1 MAILINPT
9 TILFHPHSSCR
20 AIGSQGHTW
29 KPKIKLVLL
38 SKTTIKLTQKIKA
51 SPRVLAPLHKAFLI
65 YSKSILMVNSP
76 LTMPTSTF
84 LICRLHLTNQL
95 SQFCYRFRV
104 KIVGNQSYLCKKRVV
119 VYRLKITKVILVL
132 YYLNS

>member
-1 MAILINPT
+1 MLLQSPHHRSPSPSLIMQ
-9 TILFHPHSSCR
+9 SSWQQT
-20 AIGSQGHTW
+20 AYLEAKQV
-29 KPKIKLVLL
+29 KLVLL
-38 SKTTIKLTQKIKA
+38 SRTTIKLTQKIKA

-76 LTMPTSTF
+76 LTMPTSSF

-104 KIVGNQSYLCKKRVV
+104 KIVGNQSYLYKKRVV
-119 VYRLKITKVILVL
+119 VYRLKITKVTLAL
-132 YYLNS
+132 